1 MLTRSGCPYT
11 RQRNVQLAVSK
22 ARLAIDSQPLTVQAG
37 LHAGEE
43 YGDALKGLALR
54 LVDCC
59 EWEDGAYQE
68 VKGQAVSE

>member
-1 MLTRSGCPYT
+1 
-11 RQRNVQLAVSK
+11 
-22 ARLAIDSQPLTVQAG
+22 LAIDSEPSAVQAG

-59 EWEDGAYQE
+59 AREIGAY
-68 VKGQAVSE
+68 